1 MKVRD
6 IRLFAIVGGSA
17 AVTAAALG
25 VAVLQGPASSGSIA
39 GDMQTGATIT
49 QSAAPSELSGDK
61 AVPGITGPAP
71 LPTEEQ
77 GLPG

>member
-1 MKVRD
+1 MKVKD
-6 IRLFAIVGGSA
+6 VKLFAVVGGSA

-25 VAVLQGPASSGSIA
+25 VAVLQGPASSVA

-49 QSAAPSELSGDK
+49 QSAAPSTAPQEVATPQIK
-61 AVPGITGPAP
+61 GPAP
-71 LPTEEQ
+71 LPSEEQ

>member
-1 MKVRD
+1 MKVKD
-6 IRLFAIVGGSA
+6 IKLFAIVGGSA

-25 VAVLQGPASSGSIA
+25 VAVLQGPVSGSVA
-39 GDMQTGATIT
+39 GDMQTGATVT
-49 QSAAPSELSGDK
+49 QSAAPDTVAPESAAPE
-61 AVPGITGPAP
+61 ITGPAP